1 MDTTPLHVI
10 ILAAGAGTRM
20 KSNRAKVLMPL
31 AGRPLLAHV
40 IATARSLQPA
50 AIHIVYG
57 HCGEQVQAAFAGD
70 ADLRWV
76 LQAERLGTGH
86 AVEQAIADVPRA
98 ARVLVLYGDVPLTRA
113 ETLRQL
119 LDADAS
125 FSLLTTRLGDPTG
138 YGRVLCDGNG
148 HVREVVEEKDADAGQ
163 RAISLVNTGILLADA
178 LALRGWLKQ
187 LDRDNAQGEY
197 YLTDIFAMAAA
208 EGRGALSVE
217 CADPVEAAGANDPVQ
232 LAELEAAW
240 RRRAAHALLREG
252 VRMADPLRVDVRGTV
267 EAG

>member
-1 MDTTPLHVI
+1 FRMHRSSSHSARAGPEPARAAAMLFPSVGTGSTTMDTTPLHVI

-40 IATARSLQPA
+40 IATARSLQTA

-98 ARVLVLYGDVPLTRA
+98 ARVLV
-113 ETLRQL
+113 
-119 LDADAS
+119 
-125 FSLLTTRLGDPTG
+125 
-138 YGRVLCDGNG
+138 
-148 HVREVVEEKDADAGQ
+148 
-163 RAISLVNTGILLADA
+163 
-178 LALRGWLKQ
+178 
-187 LDRDNAQGEY
+187 
-197 YLTDIFAMAAA
+197 
-208 EGRGALSVE
+208 
-217 CADPVEAAGANDPVQ
+217 
-232 LAELEAAW
+232 
-240 RRRAAHALLREG
+240 
-252 VRMADPLRVDVRGTV
+252 
-267 EAG
+267 